1 MGLFSNKH
9 LLIKATRE
17 PVAAKVSLWEKS
29 GLLENVDIKL
39 KASLAFSYDNM
50 ASLLID
56 KNSGIDDVDSACFVF
71 LRRVFVKRNKNNVIS
86 TEECE
91 VMYDNMLEYNN
102 VLSDNDWMNNHV
114 NPYYRN
120 RIDFQAEIL
129 AGMSESF
136 NVNSFLRYV
145 LIEDVNKDKVIKFK
159 KFYK

>member
-9 LLIKATRE
+9 LLIKTTRE
-17 PVAAKVSLWEKS
+17 HIVTKVSLWEKS

-39 KASLAFSYDNM
+39 KAS
-50 ASLLID
+50 
-56 KNSGIDDVDSACFVF
+56 
-71 LRRVFVKRNKNNVIS
+71 
-86 TEECE
+86 
-91 VMYDNMLEYNN
+91 
-102 VLSDNDWMNNHV
+102 
-114 NPYYRN
+114 
-120 RIDFQAEIL
+120 L